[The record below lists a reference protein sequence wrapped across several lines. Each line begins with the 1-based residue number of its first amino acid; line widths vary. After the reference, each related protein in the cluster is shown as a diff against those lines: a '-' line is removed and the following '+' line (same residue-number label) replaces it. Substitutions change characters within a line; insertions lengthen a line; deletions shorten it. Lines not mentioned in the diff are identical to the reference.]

1 MTRKEV
7 MIMKWED
14 VRLACPKQWVLIEAI
29 DAYTS
34 DNSERVLVNVA
45 ILEKFSSSTAAMRAY
60 KAYHRENPNRE
71 LYVLHTDRKEP
82 NIIEKKWFGV
92 RSL

>member
-1 MTRKEV
+1 
-7 MIMKWED
+7 MKWEE

-34 DNSERVLVNVA
+34 DNSERVLENVA
-45 ILEKFSSSTAAMRAY
+45 ILEKFSSSTAAMRSY
-60 KAYHRENPNRE
+60 KDYHRENPNRE

-82 NIIEKKWFGV
+82 KIIEKKWIGV
-92 RSL
+92 RGL